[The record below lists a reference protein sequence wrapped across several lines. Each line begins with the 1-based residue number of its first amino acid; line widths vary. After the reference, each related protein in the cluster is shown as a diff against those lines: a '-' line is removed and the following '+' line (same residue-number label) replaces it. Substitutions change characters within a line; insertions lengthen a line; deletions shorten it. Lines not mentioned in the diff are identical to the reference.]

1 MKKLKNDK
9 VDLNQVVAL
18 TLDQVKA
25 RYNIGANTARKIA
38 DEIGANIR
46 LGERKRLFNRKI
58 LDEYFSE
65 FDG

>member
-25 RYNIGANTARKIA
+25 SYNIGANTARKIA